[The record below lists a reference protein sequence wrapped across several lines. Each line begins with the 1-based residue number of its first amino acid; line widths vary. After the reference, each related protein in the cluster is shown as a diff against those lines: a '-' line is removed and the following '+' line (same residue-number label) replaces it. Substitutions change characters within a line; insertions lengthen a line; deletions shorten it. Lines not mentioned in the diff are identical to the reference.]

1 VTQPWDVILELG
13 YISLAMLV
21 AVGLRRFLPFLRRF
35 RIPDAIV
42 AGFLAMIVG
51 PSILGWVP
59 FNPARLTALVYHLMA
74 IGFIALSLKRS
85 EAKGRGRSAV
95 SASFYIVV
103 SYGIQ
108 GFIGLAITLILIKTV
123 YPNLFPSFGFLLPF
137 GFAQGPG
144 LAGGMAAEWATKVS
158 PTGVPAFPGASMA
171 ERLTTATSVG
181 FSFSTIGFLWAC
193 IVGVPLMNILLR
205 RRARLGEQEAT
216 RTRPPSRFLIE
227 KERVYSGL
235 ARSID
240 KTTTQLMLI
249 GVIYLALYFGLKGIT
264 WGLGLL
270 TPLLPAKLSSLPANM
285 ASMFWGF
292 QFGFGALLGT
302 FVGKL
307 IRWLERKRFLKGK
320 ATNDYQLQHIG
331 GMAIDFMIAA
341 SIAAI
346 DIRVLGRFIVPILII
361 TSVGGVAV
369 IGYTWF
375 LVKRVW
381 PKTFVEHFVSFF
393 GMHTGT
399 VATGM
404 ALLRGVDPQFR
415 TSAASDMIYGSGIA
429 LLLGMPLI
437 FLAGF
442 PAAGFESGNHSL
454 YWKTIVGL
462 LVYMAAILAIWLNPG
477 AFKFFT
483 RHTRGEPSEE

>member
-1 VTQPWDVILELG
+1 MNQPWDVILELG
-13 YISLAMLV
+13 YISLAILV
-21 AVGLRRFLPFLRRF
+21 AVGLRRLLPFLKKF

-42 AGFLAMIVG
+42 AGFLAMVVG
-51 PSILGWVP
+51 PSILGWIP
-59 FNPARLTALVYHLMA
+59 FDSARLTALVYHLMA
-74 IGFIALSLKRS
+74 IGFIALALKRS

-95 SASFYIVV
+95 SGSFYIVV

-108 GFIGLAITLILIKTV
+108 GFIGLAITIILIKTL

-158 PTGVPAFPGASMA
+158 PAGIKAFPSV
-171 ERLTTATSVG
+171 TTATSVG

-193 IVGVPLMNILLR
+193 IIGVPLMNVLVR
-205 RRARLGEQEAT
+205 RRKRLGEPEPGLT
-216 RTRPPSRFLIE
+216 SPPSRFMIE
-227 KERVYSGL
+227 KEREYSGL

-249 GVIYLALYFGLKGIT
+249 GIIYLGLYFGLKGMT
-264 WGLGLL
+264 WGLTKIIPGNLG
-270 TPLLPAKLSSLPANM
+270 ANM

-302 FVGKL
+302 FAGKF
-307 IRWLERKRFLKGK
+307 IRWLETKGLLKGK

-331 GMAIDFMIAA
+331 GMAIDFMIVC

-346 DIRVLGRFIVPILII
+346 DIRVLGQFIVPILII
-361 TSVGGVAV
+361 TTIGGVTV
-369 IGYTWF
+369 MSYTWF
-375 LVKRVW
+375 FARRVW
-381 PKTFVEHFVSFF
+381 RKTYVEHFVALF

-399 VATGM
+399 IATGM

-429 LLLGMPLI
+429 LILGIPLI
-437 FLAGF
+437 FLAGL
-442 PAAGFESGNHSL
+442 PATGFETGNHNL
-454 YWKTIVGL
+454 YWITL
-462 LVYMAAILAIWLNPG
+462 LLMLGYGAVILAIWFNPW

-483 RHTRGEPSEE
+483 RHSRGEASKG